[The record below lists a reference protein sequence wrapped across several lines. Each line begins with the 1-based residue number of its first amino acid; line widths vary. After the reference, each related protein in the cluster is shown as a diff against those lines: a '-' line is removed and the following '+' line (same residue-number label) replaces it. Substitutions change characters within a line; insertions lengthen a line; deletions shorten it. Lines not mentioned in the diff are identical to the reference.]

1 MRRTAKPSKIVL
13 LLIIVP
19 AKQLETTRKIDVSPE
34 RRYAIESCLTTTK
47 GGRAGEEKTK
57 RIAAKAKVFSF
68 DLKT

>member
-1 MRRTAKPSKIVL
+1 MNRTRLVAVYGCTTS
-13 LLIIVP
+13 VP
-19 AKQLETTRKIDVSPE
+19 AKQLETTRKIDVSSE

-47 GGRAGEEKTK
+47 GGWAGEEKTK